1 VDVPGISFA
10 IMWLNALQAYCPF
23 AMGSGPNRSEEVR
36 HYIAVGSGDIV
47 SLHRCGF
54 STTLFIEVISK
65 KWVREG
71 RGNRIGWSC

>member
-1 VDVPGISFA
+1 MPHAHALSHYFISGFQINLTCTQRA
-10 IMWLNALQAYCPF
+10 H
-23 AMGSGPNRSEEVR
+23 NRQC
-36 HYIAVGSGDIV
+36 APDGDIV